1 MDLGSGEG
9 GMILETNNG
18 NQVEACCM
26 FSVSGFMG
34 VFSGLLCGVACNYTM
49 SHGYGQH

>member
-1 MDLGSGEG
+1 
-9 GMILETNNG
+9 MIWEKSNG

-26 FSVSGFMG
+26 FSVSGFVG

-49 SHGYGQH
+49 LHGYGQH